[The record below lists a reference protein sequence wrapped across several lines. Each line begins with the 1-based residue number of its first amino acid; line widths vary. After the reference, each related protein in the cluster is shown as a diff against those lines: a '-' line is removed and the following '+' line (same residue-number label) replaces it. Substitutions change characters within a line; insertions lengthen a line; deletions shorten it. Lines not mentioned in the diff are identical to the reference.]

1 MLLVHNNWLII
12 HVQQAN
18 KQTNRKQYQGSYLE
32 KWLIF
37 IAYEDT
43 TCDGTTTAART

>member
-18 KQTNRKQYQGSYLE
+18 KQTNKQAE
-32 KWLIF
+32 NN
-37 IAYEDT
+37 
-43 TCDGTTTAART
+43 TCQLFAIKLWSHCQYFV